1 MRKWISLAGKWEAE
15 LADGSRYP
23 VTLPGTLDTN
33 GIGHEDRPAGKLYQ
47 DENYVENASL
57 AGADVIATRFTRKHT
72 YEGKA
77 VFSRIWE
84 EALPQDRR
92 LFLKVER
99 ARVLMLSVDHKK
111 VPALRGSLSTPY
123 VFEVTGLVNPGSVIE
138 ITSDNSYEGLP
149 HDNIVYS
156 SAATDETQT
165 NWNGLIGEIGIEIRE
180 KTLIERVRIYPHRRK
195 GTDHWRFRVET
206 EIDSAEGFAGTLAL
220 KLLEPEVRE
229 ELRVEIGPGKSCVSA
244 EMEAEVPEEL
254 LWDEFRGRLVRG
266 KAELIPEDRG
276 EDPAGLSGDRR
287 EECEVTFGI
296 RSFDNNSCY
305 FNQSV
310 KDNGRYLCLNGRR
323 IFLRSETN
331 CAVFPETGHP
341 PMEAAAWREIL
352 STYLTYG
359 VNSLRF
365 HSHCPPEAAFVAA
378 DELGVLLQPE
388 LSHWNPVDAFS
399 DPAAAAYYRKELTE
413 ILAEYADH
421 PSFVMLTFG
430 NELQAR
436 EDGRQVAKNLL
447 DLCHE
452 RDQTRLFA
460 FSSNAFY
467 GEQGA
472 DPESDFYTAMRYRG
486 LPMRATFDGMKG
498 YLNADYPDARH
509 DYSETVSAIRESFSK
524 PVFSFE
530 VGQYEIL
537 PDFRE
542 IGEFHGV
549 TEPRNL
555 ERIRENVIRKG
566 LLKVGTLSGPSD
578 ASKPAGSPAQ
588 SAEAVNDWEKRV
600 EASGE
605 LSLLCYREE
614 VEAALRTEGYSGIS
628 LLGLQDFPGQ
638 GTALVGMLNSHLKAK
653 PYPFAEPERFRSFFT
668 DVLPLLYL
676 TKYTYVESEGLAA
689 DVKLANYSGRDV
701 KGRLSVEL
709 KDGEQVLFAREAG
722 EEVLCRQGGLSPA
735 GRVEIAPE
743 IWRSDRN
750 RMLTLTVSFA
760 GYRNTCRIWV
770 YTESSQH
777 PVRPEEVYET
787 GSFDGEVRRVLE
799 AGGIVFYVPDPEGE
813 DFPDSI
819 RSTFSTDFWS
829 VGTFASQEGSMGLLI
844 DEEHPLFADYP
855 TRFHTD
861 HQWFVQSSQRAL
873 ILPEGVKSIV
883 TVLDSYAYLRNMGML
898 LEFRCLRGRVF
909 VSSLGQ
915 IGRTEYPE
923 CRALLSSI
931 YRYLASD
938 AFEPEQVISYEDWV
952 KMTTPGSDRQIPAL

>member
-1 MRKWISLAGKWEAE
+1 MRRWISLAGEWEVT

-23 VTLPGTLDTN
+23 ASLPGTLDTN

-47 DENYVENASL
+47 DENYVENTSLTAS
-57 AGADVIATRFTRKHT
+57 DVIATRLTRKHT

-77 VFSRIWE
+77 VFSRVWE
-84 EALPQDRR
+84 EALPRDRR
-92 LFLKVER
+92 LFLRAER
-99 ARVLMLSVDHKK
+99 ARVLTLSVDHQE
-111 VPALRGSLSTPY
+111 VPARQGSLSTPY
-123 VFEVTGLVNPGSVIE
+123 VFEVTGLVNHGSVIE

-149 HDNIVYS
+149 RDNIVYS

-165 NWNGLIGEIGIEIRE
+165 NWNGLIGEFGIEIRE
-180 KTLIERVRIYPHRRK
+180 QTFLERIRIYPRRIE
-195 GTDHWRFRVET
+195 GTDRWHFRVET
-206 EIDSAEGFAGTLAL
+206 EIDSAEGFAGTLT
-220 KLLEPEVRE
+220 LLLVELNVRE
-229 ELRVEIGPGKSCVSA
+229 SLRVETGPGQSSVSA

-254 LWDEFRGRLVRG
+254 LWEELRGRLVRL

-276 EDPAGLSGDRR
+276 GDPAGLSDDRK
-287 EECEVTFGI
+287 EACEIPFGI
-296 RSFDNNSCY
+296 RDFKNINC
-305 FNQSV
+305 
-310 KDNGRYLCLNGRR
+310 YLCLNGRR
-323 IFLRSETN
+323 IFLRSEAN

-341 PMEAAAWREIL
+341 PMEVAAWREIL
-352 STYLTYG
+352 KTYLTYG

-365 HSHCPPEAAFVAA
+365 HSHCPPEAAFTAA

-399 DPAAAAYYRKELTE
+399 DPAAAAYYRRELTE

-430 NELQAR
+430 NELQAG
-436 EDGRQVAKNLL
+436 EDGREVTRELL
-447 DLCHE
+447 ALCHE
-452 RDQTRLFA
+452 RDDTRLFA
-460 FSSNAFY
+460 FSSNAYY
-467 GEQGA
+467 GERGA

-498 YLNADYPDARH
+498 YLNEEYPDGRH
-509 DYSETVSAIRESFSK
+509 DFSETAAAIRETVRK
-524 PVFSFE
+524 PIFSFE

-542 IGEFHGV
+542 IGEFRGV
-549 TEPRNL
+549 TLPRNL
-555 ERIRENVIRKG
+555 ERIREDVIRKG
-566 LLKVGTLSGPSD
+566 LMKDEGTLSGSAD
-578 ASKPAGSPAQ
+578 ASKLAGSPAQ
-588 SAEAVNDWEKRV
+588 SAGPVQNWEKRV

-614 VEAALRTEGYSGIS
+614 VEAALRTEAYSGIS

-653 PYPFAEPERFRSFFT
+653 PYPFADPKRFHSFFT

-676 TKYTYVESEGLAA
+676 EKYTYTESEGLTA

-701 KGRLSVEL
+701 RGRFSYEL
-709 KDGEQVLFAREAG
+709 KEGEEVLLARETG

-750 RMLTLTVSFA
+750 RALTLTVA
-760 GYRNTCRIWV
+760 VGDHRNTYPVWV

-777 PVRPEEVYET
+777 PVRPAEVYET
-787 GSFDGEVRRVLE
+787 GSFDGEAERVLAE
-799 AGGIVFYVPDPEGE
+799 GGIVFYAPDPDGE
-813 DFPDSI
+813 SFPASI
-819 RSTFSTDFWS
+819 RSTFTTDFWS

-844 DEEHPLFADYP
+844 DEKHPLFADYP
-855 TRFHTD
+855 TGFHTD
-861 HQWFVQSSQRAL
+861 RQWFVQSSQRAV

-909 VSSLGQ
+909 VSSLGP
-915 IGRTEYPE
+915 IGRLGYPE
-923 CRALLSSI
+923 CRALLTSI
-931 YRYLASD
+931 YRYLVSD
-938 AFEPEQVISYEDWV
+938 AFAPEQAISPEDWR
-952 KMTTPGSDRQIPAL
+952 KMITPGSGR